1 MKAGCKMKNEDNT
14 FSEEFLYDLS
24 DFFKLFGDST
34 RLKIIFTLIDREL
47 CVGDISEELGMS
59 QSSISHQLKILR
71 QNKVIKNRK
80 TGKQVFYS
88 LDDDHVTSIIRQGIE
103 HLEHRR

>member
-1 MKAGCKMKNEDNT
+1 MKDDT
-14 FSEEFLYDLS
+14 TIFSDEFLYDLS

-34 RLKIIFTLIDREL
+34 RLKILFTLMDQEL
-47 CVGDISEELGMS
+47 CVNDISHALGMS

-80 TGKQVFYS
+80 EGKQVFYS
-88 LDDDHVTSIIRQGIE
+88 LDDHHVTSIVRQGIE
-103 HLEHRR
+103 HLNHK

>member
-1 MKAGCKMKNEDNT
+1 MKNNDH
-14 FSEEFLYDLS
+14 SDEFLYDLS

-34 RLKIIFTLIDREL
+34 RLKIIFSLMDKEL
-47 CVGDISEELGMS
+47 CVNDISTELGMS

-71 QNKVIKNRK
+71 QNKIVKNRK

-88 LDDDHVTSIIRQGIE
+88 LDDEHVSSIIIQGVE
-103 HLEHRR
+103 HLQHRK